1 MPAVLQNVW
10 LKIKKYKLPLLGAVL
25 LLTLC
30 LILAGNAHRRDHYQV
45 QAVWQEENATL
56 SVQETIRLTNRA
68 GESLDHLPHLFIPMP
83 LPRSAIFPVPD
94 NELSI
99 AYPEGFAS
107 GGVSNLSVQVNGK
120 NAPFVLEGAQRT
132 VLHVQL
138 PFSLRPQGGAEVTLR
153 YDAALCRNRKNRRF
167 DQGRATVQCA
177 GDAPHLSGRV
187 LSAQTTTPRAG
198 ASVSQRMRGP
208 GRGAGRAGRLMSPPG
223 RDSCVRRTADGPS
236 AHGIRRDFAL
246 LLSKDY
252 GVCAGPSRTAYVSAP
267 SPSRRKTAQQCAG
280 RSRAEA
286 LRLYSEWFG
295 DYPYPDFTV
304 CAADFYV
311 GGMEYPAL
319 AIVDQRLYTAQD
331 GMLEF
336 VVAHETAHQWWYA
349 AVGSDQI
356 ASPWQ
361 DEALAEYST
370 LLYYESIYGADSF
383 DSLYQNMVRPAV
395 DNPSLRGVGIAQ
407 ELSRFESAAVY
418 DALVYRK
425 GAAML
430 HDLRAHLGNEAFL
443 TALRSYYKSNR
454 FKLAAPED
462 FSPHSMRKTPHW
474 PSAG

>member
-30 LILAGNAHRRDHYQV
+30 LILTGNAHRRDHYQV

-68 GESLDHLPHLFIPMP
+68 GESLDHLCLRLYPNAFAEE
-83 LPRSAIFPVPD
+83 RSVPVPD

-132 VLHVQL
+132 VLRVQL

-153 YDAALCRNRKNRRF
+153 YDAALSRNRLRTGVLTKDVRLCNVL
-167 DQGRATVQCA
+167 ATLCIFQDGAFRTDDYTPIGDPFLSECA
-177 GDAPHLSGRV
+177 DWDVELTAPGGYV
-187 LSAQTTTPRAG
+187 AA
-198 ASVSQRMRGP
+198 GP
-208 GRGAGRAGRLMSPPG
+208 GLVRAEDGRWTF
-223 RDSCVRRTADGPS
+223 RT
-236 AHGIRRDFAL
+236 RNQRDFAL

-252 GVCAGPSRTAYVSAP
+252 EVAQAEQNGICIRSFAFTEED
-267 SPSRRKTAQQCAG
+267 AQQALDT
-280 RSRAEA
+280 AAQA

-349 AVGSDQI
+349 AVGSDQV

-370 LLYYESIYGADSF
+370 LLYYESVYGADSF

-430 HDLRAHLGNEAFL
+430 HDLRAVSYTHLTLPTTE
-443 TALRSYYKSNR
+443 RV
-454 FKLAAPED
+454 
-462 FSPHSMRKTPHW
+462 
-474 PSAG
+474 